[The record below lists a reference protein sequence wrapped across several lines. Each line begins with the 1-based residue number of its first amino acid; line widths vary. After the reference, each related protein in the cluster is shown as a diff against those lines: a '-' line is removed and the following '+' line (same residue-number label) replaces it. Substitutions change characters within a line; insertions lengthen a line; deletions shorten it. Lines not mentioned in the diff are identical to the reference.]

1 MVSRRVLERGV
12 LRARPRES
20 PLSVRGRT
28 IRPVFIV
35 GCQRSG
41 STLLGAMLGAHS
53 DVIYIP
59 EGLG

>member
-1 MVSRRVLERGV
+1 
-12 LRARPRES
+12 
-20 PLSVRGRT
+20 
-28 IRPVFIV
+28 VFIV

-41 STLLGAMLGAHS
+41 STLLGTMLGAHS